1 MGTEMTE
8 EYVSIRSLT
17 KYYPGQERPAVDKVN
32 LTVAKGQMLALLGP
46 SGCGKTTTL
55 RMIAGL
61 ITPSGGEIS
70 INGINLTSLPIH
82 KRGIGMVFQS
92 YALFPHMTVAQNVAF
107 GLQMRKVPR
116 AECDKR
122 VKQALEMVKLADQGN
137 KKVTQ
142 LSGGQQQRIALAR
155 ALVVE
160 PSVLLLDEP
169 LSNLDAKL
177 RDAMRAEIKD
187 IQRRTGVTTIMV
199 THDQDEAL
207 SVADKI
213 AVMSAGKVEQIGN
226 ASDIYARPANRFV
239 ADFIGRANFLEATV
253 GASSGEDNT
262 VFEIP
267 DLGTI
272 RFGRKISVP
281 KTSFSLMVR
290 PHHLT
295 VLPQSTPHTDGTGA
309 SGTVEEVSYTG
320 NMVTYGVRVGNTLL
334 SAQGLVSTAP
344 LQDYGAKVY
353 VAWNPDNM
361 TLVPH
366 E

>member
-1 MGTEMTE
+1 MTE
-8 EYVSIRSLT
+8 EYVSIRNLT
-17 KYYPGQERPAVDKVN
+17 KYYPGQEHPAVDKIN

-61 ITPSGGEIS
+61 ITPSGGEIC

-116 AECDKR
+116 TECDRR
-122 VKQALEMVKLADQGN
+122 VKQALEMVKLADQGS

-187 IQRRTGVTTIMV
+187 IQRRTGVTTVMV

-213 AVMSAGKVEQIGN
+213 AVMSAGKVEQTGN

-239 ADFIGRANFLEATV
+239 ADFIGRANFLEAT
-253 GASSGEDNT
+253 ACTASGEDT
-262 VFEIP
+262 VFDIP
-267 DLGTI
+267 DLGPI
-272 RFGRKISVP
+272 RLGRKVEVP

-295 VLPQSTPHTDGTGA
+295 VQPQDPDHFAGTGVPGIIEA
-309 SGTVEEVSYTG
+309 VSYTG
-320 NMVTYGVRVGNTLL
+320 NMVTYDVRIGNTLL
-334 SAQGLVSTAP
+334 SAQGLVSAAP